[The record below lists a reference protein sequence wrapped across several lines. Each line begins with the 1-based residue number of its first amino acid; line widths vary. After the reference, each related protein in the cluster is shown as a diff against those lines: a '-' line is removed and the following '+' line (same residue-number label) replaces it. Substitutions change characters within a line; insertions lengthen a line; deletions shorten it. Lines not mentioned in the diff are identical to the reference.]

1 MEILNIKRLKN
12 SFACAFQGIKSAF
25 HEQVFRICCA
35 VALLVIILM
44 ITLEMTFLEKAIIIF
59 AITLVLSFELINSR
73 IERILNLIQPG
84 FDKKVRII
92 KDISAGAVLIS
103 IFGAVIAGILIFYP
117 YFIKLF

>member
-1 MEILNIKRLKN
+1 
-12 SFACAFQGIKSAF
+12 
-25 HEQVFRICCA
+25 
-35 VALLVIILM
+35 M